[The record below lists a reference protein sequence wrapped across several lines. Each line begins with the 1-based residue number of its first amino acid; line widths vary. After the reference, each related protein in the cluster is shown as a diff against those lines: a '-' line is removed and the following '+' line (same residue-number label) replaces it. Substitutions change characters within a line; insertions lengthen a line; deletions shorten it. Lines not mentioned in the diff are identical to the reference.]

1 MVHKIMRVLPMLLIA
16 SVMLSACSKAED
28 ISDTTNT
35 SGASYEED
43 TDGDFEIQSMEGY
56 YLRTNHSDM
65 ILAEYTVQGRE
76 TYYEPTI
83 IYFEG
88 DENGEVPMDSLKTG
102 DKIEVD
108 VKIIMESYPAFVPI
122 YGLRFI
128 EEGDISNIDDT
139 VLLHLEDCGHH
150 AVIGEKTEQPP
161 VARYSGYFVRTE
173 TDCFLVPSDEYA
185 MLRDVDL
192 LKIYPADEMGAPP
205 DFDVSGVSLDGFKT
219 GDMIW
224 VDIMLVQELYPPISP
239 ICGAVLIEEGDISNI
254 EQDVVSKLSELGY
267 TVVETE

>member
-1 MVHKIMRVLPMLLIA
+1 MVHKIIRVLPMLLIA

-28 ISDTTNT
+28 ISDTANT

-56 YLRTNHSDM
+56 YLWTNHSDM
-65 ILAEYTVQGRE
+65 ILTERVVGGSE
-76 TYYEPTI
+76 IYYEPAI

-88 DENGEVPMDSLKTG
+88 EENGDVPMDSLKTG

-108 VKIIMESYPAFVPI
+108 VKYILESYPAFAPI

-139 VLLHLEDCGHH
+139 ALLSLEDCGHH
-150 AVIGEKTEQPP
+150 AVIGKKTEQPS
-161 VARYSGYFVRTE
+161 VTRYSGRFVRTE
-173 TDCFLVPSDEYA
+173 TDCFLVPADEYA
-185 MLRDVDL
+185 MLRDVDI
-192 LKIYPADEMGAPP
+192 LKIHPADEMGAPP

-239 ICGAVLIEEGDISNI
+239 ICGAALIEAGDISDI

-267 TVVETE
+267 TVIEAE